1 MYNIS
6 QAFKGNIKPDGD
18 IEDYISSQIRGMKR
32 LWEGKGL
39 NGLLKR
45 RDREA
50 DLISSNKKKLTKS
63 SNNQIE
69 NDDDYED

>member
-1 MYNIS
+1 
-6 QAFKGNIKPDGD
+6 
-18 IEDYISSQIRGMKR
+18 MKR

-69 NDDDYED
+69 NDDEYEN

>member
-1 MYNIS
+1 
-6 QAFKGNIKPDGD
+6 
-18 IEDYISSQIRGMKR
+18 MKR

-50 DLISSNKKKLTKS
+50 DLISSNKKTITKG

-69 NDDDYED
+69 NDDDYEN